1 MAFNPNNPNGQATS
15 ANSQP
20 VVIASDQSA
29 IPVSNPSL
37 VSTLNSST
45 AALGIGGVFTGT
57 SENVA
62 DYAEVRIVVFTDQVS
77 ATDGLSVQQSP
88 DGTNW
93 DIIDTLTVP
102 ASTGKTYGFGISA
115 RFYRIVYT
123 NGGTANTVFRL
134 QSVLHRVRTKPS
146 SVRPQDGRGNDNDF
160 EENLAYTMLYNG
172 TSWDRGR
179 GTTANGLAV
188 DVTRVPANQS
198 VNISQINGVAPSVGS
213 GINGTGV
220 QRVTIATDQAAV
232 PVSGT
237 VTANIGTSTLA
248 LDATLTG
255 GTQKAITRGGAKG
268 TTVAADVTS
277 TIIDANTQSL
287 DVSVK
292 GSAAVT
298 GPLTNTELRATAV
311 PVSAASLPLPAG
323 ASTETTLAALNTKV
337 TAVNTGAVTV
347 STALPTGANTIGAI
361 SNTSFIATQAT
372 PANLQATVTNI
383 TLTKGTQGATGV
395 TTQDLKD
402 AGRNQTNYFMAAQ
415 IISTAA
421 EALQSL
427 AGYKAGAAVAATV
440 TPAVVTTGKIYRIS
454 SIVIT
459 YVAVATAGSIQVN
472 LRANTAGLV
481 AIGSPLVASWLVGGP
496 AAVAGTTQTL
506 DVEIT
511 DGMEFA
517 AGTGLGLTVLGVG
530 ATGVAAIVGYAKIS
544 MTGYEY

>member
-1 MAFNPNNPNGQATS
+1 MAFNPNNPNGSATS

-232 PVSGT
+232 PVS
-237 VTANIGTSTLA
+237 
-248 LDATLTG
+248 
-255 GTQKAITRGGAKG
+255 
-268 TTVAADVTS
+268 
-277 TIIDANTQSL
+277 
-287 DVSVK
+287 
-292 GSAAVT
+292 
-298 GPLTNTELRATAV
+298 
-311 PVSAASLPLPAG
+311 AASLPLPAG

-395 TTQDLKD
+395 TTQNLKD

-427 AGYKAGAAVAATV
+427 AGYKAGAAVAATT

-530 ATGVAAIVGYAKIS
+530 ATGTAAIVGYAKIS

>member
-1 MAFNPNNPNGQATS
+1 MAFNPNNPNGSATS

-383 TLTKGTQGATGV
+383 TLTKGTQGATGA

-402 AGRNQTNYFMAAQ
+402 AGRNQSNYFMAAQ
-415 IISTAA
+415 IISTAG
-421 EALQSL
+421 EVLQSL
-427 AGYKAGAAVAATV
+427 AGYKAGAAVAATT

-530 ATGVAAIVGYAKIS
+530 ATGTAAIVGYAKIS